1 MTNSASGTD
10 DVLRTL
16 LTGRWL
22 GYLALGVVFA
32 VVAVLLGNW
41 QFSRHEDKV
50 AARDR
55 VEAHY
60 DADPVPLED
69 VLAPDGAALSQS
81 EEWTRVQVSGEYA
94 VDQQLYVRNRPLN
107 KTYGYEIVVPLDT
120 PAGTLAVDRGWA
132 PNAED
137 ASTLPDVPPAP
148 EGEVEVTGW
157 LRPGEADLER
167 DMPADQLAS
176 IHLAAAQERWE
187 RPVLG
192 AYLVLEEESYAE
204 RPAEQIPRP
213 TPLAAPRTDLGSHF
227 AYSLQ
232 WWLTSPVLVI
242 LVLVMARR
250 EWLEG
255 EGGAQRARPDA
266 APGKATKP
274 RKPKKVRIWDEEDW

>member
-1 MTNSASGTD
+1 M
-10 DVLRTL
+10 LRTL

-41 QFSRHEDKV
+41 QFSRHEEKV
-50 AARDR
+50 ADRDR

-60 DADPVPLED
+60 DATPVPLED
-69 VLAPDGAALSQS
+69 ALDPDGTPLPES
-81 EEWTRVQVSGEYA
+81 EEWTRVSVRGEYA
-94 VDQQLYVRNRPLN
+94 VQEQLYVRNRPLS
-107 KTYGYEIVVPLDT
+107 KTYGYEILVPLDT
-120 PAGTLAVDRGWA
+120 PVGVLTVDRGWA

-137 ASTLPDVPPAP
+137 AATLPEVPPAP

-157 LRPGEADLER
+157 LRPGEPDLDR

-176 IHLAAAQERWE
+176 INLSAAAQRWE

-192 AYLVLEEESYAE
+192 AYLVLEEEEYAE
-204 RPAEQIPRP
+204 GPAEQISRP
-213 TPLAAPRTDLGSHF
+213 TPLAVPRTDLGSHF

-232 WWLTSPVLVI
+232 WWLSSPVLLI

-255 EGGAQRARPDA
+255 EGGAQRERRAQA
-266 APGKATKP
+266 QGKPPKP
-274 RKPKKVRIWDEEDW
+274 PKPKKVRIWDEEDW

>member
-1 MTNSASGTD
+1 M
-10 DVLRTL
+10 LRTL

-32 VVAVLLGNW
+32 VVTVLLGNW

-60 DADPVPLED
+60 DAVPVPLED
-69 VLAPDGAALSQS
+69 VLTADGAPLP
-81 EEWTRVQVSGEYA
+81 EDDEWTRVIVSGEYA
-94 VDQQLYVRNRPLN
+94 VDQQLYVRNRPQS
-107 KTYGYEIVVPLDT
+107 KTYGYEILVPLDT
-120 PAGTLAVDRGWA
+120 AAGTLAVDRGWA
-132 PNAED
+132 PNAET
-137 ASTLPDVPPAP
+137 AATLPDVPPAP

-167 DMPADQLAS
+167 DMPPDQLAS
-176 IHLAAAQERWE
+176 INLATAEQRWE

-192 AYLVLEEESYAE
+192 AYLVLQEESYAE
-204 RPAEQIPRP
+204 GSAAQIPRP
-213 TPLAAPRTDLGSHF
+213 TPLLAPRTDLGSHF

-232 WWLTSPVLVI
+232 WWLSSPVLLI
-242 LVLVMARR
+242 LVFVMARR

-255 EGGAQRARPDA
+255 EGRASQTRPGAEREGAQ
-266 APGKATKP
+266 KP
-274 RKPKKVRIWDEEDW
+274 PKPKKVRIWDEEDW